1 MQNSIY
7 GIHNGLSDIKN
18 IQAHTIPK
26 RKRFLIVYYEE
37 LLLQNSLN
45 FANYDPKIK
54 ILKKL
59 SNGRLIQR
67 IFVLRHK

>member
-1 MQNSIY
+1 MEYITAFLILKTY
-7 GIHNGLSDIKN
+7 K
-18 IQAHTIPK
+18 HTQSPK